1 MMSRRDIGTGRDT
14 LVLPL
19 GPLTGPQR
27 GVLCFQLEYRWLQH
41 PVTPPC
47 SAFPC
52 LLKSVLKPLHW
63 EPCFPLS
70 TLIWLHR
77 PPTRFASSA
86 DGRGEELNSPLSS
99 CSRSLTNAPLAH
111 THTRAPRLP
120 PCSNSHQKNSNLR
133 LLTAPPVKHKKTT
146 TLKAGFVPLLLS
158 EMLTPQ
164 TAGTGLVHYFAV
176 LHLPA

>member
-1 MMSRRDIGTGRDT
+1 MPLLTKAQLDSVREEPGVMSRRDIGTGRDT

-86 DGRGEELNSPLSS
+86 NGRGEELNSPLSS

-111 THTRAPRLP
+111 THT
-120 PCSNSHQKNSNLR
+120 HV
-133 LLTAPPVKHKKTT
+133 LL
-146 TLKAGFVPLLLS
+146 GYPLA
-158 EMLTPQ
+158 Q
-164 TAGTGLVHYFAV
+164 TAIRKTLI
-176 LHLPA
+176 